1 MKIEDCDPGDGIVP
15 AFSDNARIKF
25 TRHNFNEERETDQD
39 YGGFVA
45 WFIILPVCVIASLF
59 RKIFR

>member
-1 MKIEDCDPGDGIVP
+1 MK
-15 AFSDNARIKF
+15 
-25 TRHNFNEERETDQD
+25 ETDQD